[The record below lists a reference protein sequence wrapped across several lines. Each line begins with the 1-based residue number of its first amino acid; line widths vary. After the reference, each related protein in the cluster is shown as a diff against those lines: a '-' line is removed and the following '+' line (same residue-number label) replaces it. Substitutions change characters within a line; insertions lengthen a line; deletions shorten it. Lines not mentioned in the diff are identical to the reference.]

1 MLRRLPSLNAL
12 KAFESAARHSSFS
25 LAGAELHV
33 THAAISRHIRELEGW
48 LGTKLFLRTGRGV
61 QLTESGQTLVRD
73 LTPAFD
79 LMVQATERFVR
90 PKSRRRLVIS
100 AEVSFAALWLVPRLG
115 GFTSTHPDI
124 DLELDPTNRVVDFT
138 KEKVDLGIRYG
149 SGSWHDT
156 DAIKLVESDLT
167 PVCSPGLLKKSGVR
181 TPADLAR
188 VTLLQE
194 DLKENWPNWLDEAGV
209 GDIVQANGP
218 TLKGHLAVAAAE
230 AGQGFALADAIQ
242 VGDAL
247 IAGKLVRPFDIVVER
262 HGYYVVRRI
271 GSKESKAAAAFRHWL
286 ESEIAASRHALDST
300 CTDFT
305 PKRVTRGTD
314 DEAKVRRPAHGKR
327 RELRR
332 PAARA

>member
-12 KAFESAARHSSFS
+12 KAFESAARHASFS

-33 THAAISRHIRELEGW
+33 SHAAISRHIRDLEAW

-61 QLTESGQTLVRD
+61 QLTESGQVLARD

-90 PKSRRRLVIS
+90 PRDRRRLVIS

-115 GFTSTHPDI
+115 SFTTKHPDI

-149 SGSWHDT
+149 NGSWHDT
-156 DAIKLVESDLT
+156 DAIKLVDSDLT
-167 PVCSPGLLKKSGVR
+167 PVCSPTLLKKSGVR
-181 TPADLAR
+181 TPADLGG
-188 VTLLQE
+188 VILLQE
-194 DLKENWPNWLDEAGV
+194 DLKENWCNWLDEAGV
-209 GDIVQANGP
+209 GETVSANGA

-247 IAGKLVRPFDIVVER
+247 IAGRLVRPFDTVLRR
-262 HGYYVVRRI
+262 HGYYVVRRV
-271 GSKESKAAAAFRHWL
+271 GSKESKAATAFRLWL
-286 ESEIAASRHALDST
+286 EGEIVRSREALDSS
-300 CTDFT
+300 CPDHA
-305 PKRVTRGTD
+305 PKSKKKGSSNERKGRANGKGRKLRG
-314 DEAKVRRPAHGKR
+314 A
-327 RELRR
+327 
-332 PAARA
+332 AARA

>member
-12 KAFESAARHSSFS
+12 KAFESAARHASFS

-33 THAAISRHIRELEGW
+33 THAAISRHVRDLETW

-61 QLTESGQTLVRD
+61 QLTESGQILARD

-79 LMVQATERFVR
+79 LMVQATERFLR
-90 PKSRRRLVIS
+90 PRTTRRRLVIS

-115 GFTSTHPDI
+115 GFTSKHPDI

-149 SGSWHDT
+149 DGTWHDT

-194 DLKENWPNWLDEAGV
+194 DLKENWSNWLDEAGV
-209 GDIVQANGP
+209 GDTVSANGP

-247 IAGKLVRPFDIVVER
+247 IAGRLVRPFDIVLRR
-262 HGYYVVRRI
+262 HGYYVVRRV
-271 GSKESKAAAAFRHWL
+271 GSKESKAATAFRLWL
-286 ESEIAASRHALDST
+286 EDEIVRAQAALDSS
-300 CTDFT
+300 CPEHAPHA
-305 PKRVTRGTD
+305 PKRGTSND
-314 DEAKVRRPAHGKR
+314 RKVGRDGKGRR
-327 RELRR
+327 LRR
-332 PAARA
+332 PAAGA